1 MLKRFYKKLIRWW
14 RLTFKDYYNPFFKSS
29 DGVQYARLQSGVI
42 LRLEGKG
49 KAKKRK
55 KLKELADFFKVKT

>member
-14 RLTFKDYYNPFFKSS
+14 RLTFKNYYNPFFKSS

-42 LRLEGKG
+42 LRLEGKD
-49 KAKKRK
+49 KTKKRK
-55 KLKELADFFKVKT
+55 KLEELADFFKVKT